1 MQSNKQNQIV
11 DLTFSFSLKLI
22 KYCTILNLERKYQIS
37 NQLFKSG
44 TSTGANVREAQ
55 NAESLADFIHKIKSL
70 QKKQMKPIIG
80 YNYVKNQK
88 DILIRVSYV
97 QKLIP
102 FKKYCFRIFYSYI
115 IIITAVIFVIDKNT
129 SFSVTKIL
137 NIKTRYIMMPF
148 RFIFHNYQI

>member
-97 QKLIP
+97 QKLIQ
-102 FKKYCFRIFYSYI
+102 FKKYCP
-115 IIITAVIFVIDKNT
+115 K
-129 SFSVTKIL
+129 
-137 NIKTRYIMMPF
+137 
-148 RFIFHNYQI
+148 